1 MVERPGW
8 GGGEAGRAV
17 PCPCARWGRGSGKDL
32 PPPSPGWCGAVEGP
46 NGALRGPLL
55 PRWQAGVPGGSAA
68 SPRRRPRPPRLA
80 EPCACRR
87 RGSSVRSP
95 SPGGRWKEILK
106 QAPCFLL
113 KWKYSAH
120 RCGGRPGPL
129 VRGVGSGN
137 LSGMLSR
144 GDAEHG
150 FGQSFFFSLQ
160 CDGYLGGEGGRF
172 SRSVP
177 PVSPSVPLG
186 QGHCPG

>member
-1 MVERPGW
+1 M
-8 GGGEAGRAV
+8 
-17 PCPCARWGRGSGKDL
+17 
-32 PPPSPGWCGAVEGP
+32 
-46 NGALRGPLL
+46 
-55 PRWQAGVPGGSAA
+55 
-68 SPRRRPRPPRLA
+68 
-80 EPCACRR
+80 
-87 RGSSVRSP
+87 RSP